1 MWSGPK
7 GKRTHINEQSTPCT
21 LLHSNPNPNVFLFI
35 YLFILRLEGN
45 TETSSLILK
54 MAEILSQVQ
63 QYLPRDCCSPD
74 DPINSVVTE
83 R

>member
-1 MWSGPK
+1 MPF
-7 GKRTHINEQSTPCT
+7 RQMSTTQYCH
-21 LLHSNPNPNVFLFI
+21 LDLFI
-35 YLFILRLEGN
+35 YLFILRLERN